1 MSQRVLFVDDDPFI
15 LQSLRRICMVA
26 CSHWEVAFA
35 SSGEE
40 ALALL
45 EQRMFDVVVTD
56 MRMPGMDGTALL
68 KQVRVSHPEV
78 LRFVL
83 SGQAENES
91 LLRAFGPAHQYLSKP
106 CDILQLKH
114 AVDRALAI
122 KDCLA
127 NEQLQSIVAKIDRL
141 PSLSDN
147 LRRLHQLLENPEA
160 SLDEISSIVG
170 SDVSMTAKVLQLI
183 NSPCFGLSRPVVT
196 AHHAIA
202 LLGYSRVRPLV
213 LSAGI
218 FAECDRSVSFP
229 QMDHFMRHHAGVALR
244 AQSISAYLC
253 EDLLA
258 AEYAYLAGM
267 LHDVGKLVLMQHDPQ
282 RYRQTEILAVEENL
296 PSWQAET
303 RLFGTSH
310 AEIGGYLLGLWGF
323 PTPVVEAV
331 IRHHRPTQST
341 TQDSLRCCL
350 TAVHVADGIQHIH
363 DHDLS
368 HLDPSAMWD
377 REFLDAMCLT
387 DRLEA
392 WMEFVPTANGIH
404 HQ

>member
-1 MSQRVLFVDDDPFI
+1 MSQRVLFVDDDEFI

-26 CSHWEVAFA
+26 CPHWDVAFA
-35 SSGEE
+35 KSGEE
-40 ALALL
+40 ALVLL
-45 EQRMFDVVVTD
+45 GQRLFDVVVTD
-56 MRMPGMDGTALL
+56 MRMPGMDGTTLL
-68 KQVRVSHPEV
+68 KQVRSTHPEV

-106 CDILQLKH
+106 CDIQQLRE

-122 KDCLA
+122 KECLA

-147 LRRLHQLLENPEA
+147 LRRLHQLLESPEA

-170 SDVSMTAKVLQLI
+170 SDVSMTAKVLQLV

-229 QMDHFMRHHAGVALR
+229 QMDHFMRHHAGVAIR
-244 AQSISAYLC
+244 AQSIAACLSD
-253 EDLLA
+253 ELLA

-267 LHDVGKLVLMQHDPQ
+267 LHDVGKLVLLQYDPP
-282 RYRQTEILAVEENL
+282 RYRQVDALASEEGL
-296 PSWQAET
+296 PTWQSET

-310 AEIGGYLLGLWGF
+310 AEIGAYLLGLWGF
-323 PTPVVEAV
+323 PTPVVDAV
-331 IRHHRPTQST
+331 LRHHRPAEST
-341 TQDSLRCCL
+341 AQDALRFCV
-350 TAVHVADGIQHIH
+350 ASVHVADGIQHLH
-363 DHDLS
+363 DHDLT
-368 HLDPSAMWD
+368 HVDPRNLWD
-377 REFLDAMCLT
+377 RDFLESMALT
-387 DRLEA
+387 DRLDA
-392 WMEFVPTANGIH
+392 WSEMVPTANGDRVH
-404 HQ
+404 